1 MTSNQEV
8 EIKAFLKKE
17 EYLSVLSARGFNN
30 EKLTDDEV
38 AVLRNAKVNIEGL
51 LEIYDLDK
59 DLHKRLER
67 ILLNIIN
74 TEPIKYENT
83 EQKSYKN
90 STENKYT
97 ENSLSVAIKKEL
109 HNPPKEIDDEE
120 YFLVKENIL
129 SHQEIESLSTYE
141 NDILSSPKCV
151 GGLIEIYKK
160 LGGFNRLFATISTY
174 IVAMTTNMVIGKF
187 FVTDAVMPVYGVLS
201 SLLKLILNLSLLK
214 ALVNM
219 TLDIF
224 YMITP
229 ACRNKLIL
237 KNYDTGTIQSLV
249 SAEARLTPVIEN
261 NISTT
266 KTENKQ
272 KG

>member
-8 EIKAFLKKE
+8 EIKAFLKRE
-17 EYLSVLSARGFNN
+17 EYLYVLSTRGFNN
-30 EKLTDDEV
+30 EKLTDDEID
-38 AVLRNAKVNIEGL
+38 VLRNAKINIESL

-59 DLHKRLER
+59 DIHKRLER

-74 TEPIKYENT
+74 TEPIKYEDT
-83 EQKSYKN
+83 EQKSYEN
-90 STENKYT
+90 STKNKYT

-120 YFLVKENIL
+120 YFLAKENIL
-129 SHQEIESLSTYE
+129 SPQEIESLSKNE

-151 GGLIEIYKK
+151 DGMIEIYKK
-160 LGGFNRLFATISTY
+160 LGGFNRLFVIILTY
-174 IVAMTTNMVIGKF
+174 IVIMPINMVMGKF
-187 FVTDAVMPVYGVLS
+187 IVKDVIMPLYSTL
-201 SLLKLILNLSLLK
+201 SLLLKCTLNLSLSL
-214 ALVNM
+214 ALINIA
-219 TLDIF
+219 LDIF
-224 YMITP
+224 YMVTP
-229 ACRNKLIL
+229 AYRNKLIL

-261 NISTT
+261 KISTT